1 MSQGQQANAQ
11 SIADELSEMP
21 QSSAISLQLS
31 VDDYLEVIRGVLD
44 LYANKKEMDTIYVT
58 ATISS
63 EAIKRVLDA
72 LDIDTSRIYFV
83 DCISHIMMGATSA
96 LQDEHTT
103 LVESPTMLENLMLKV
118 EYLIKRSESKNKL
131 VVIDSINS
139 LAIHNSNW
147 ILSEFLHILVS
158 GLRSM
163 DASTIVFS
171 VEEHSTPEINNMV
184 NLVCDHVLKSSNP
197 EGGDEVH

>member
-1 MSQGQQANAQ
+1 MTTDRANAQ
-11 SIADELSEMP
+11 DIAGELSEMP
-21 QSSAISLQLS
+21 PSSAVSLQLS

-44 LYANKKEMDTIYVT
+44 LFANKKEMDTIYVT

-63 EAIKRVLDA
+63 EAIKRVLTA
-72 LDIDTSRIYFV
+72 LDIDTSRIFFV
-83 DCISHIMMGATSA
+83 DCISHIMMGASSA
-96 LQDEHTT
+96 QLDDHTT

-118 EYLIKRSESKNKL
+118 EYLIRRSESKDKL
-131 VVIDSINS
+131 VVLDSINS

-158 GLRSM
+158 GLRSRE
-163 DASTIVFS
+163 AYTVIFS

-184 NLVCDHVLKSSNP
+184 NLVCDHVLRTRRK
-197 EGGDEVH
+197 EG

>member
-1 MSQGQQANAQ
+1 MSPEEPFSPQKVAA
-11 SIADELSEMP
+11 ELEEMP
-21 QSSAISLQLS
+21 SSSAVSLQMS
-31 VDDYLEVIRGVLD
+31 VDNYLDVIRGVLD
-44 LYANKKEMDTIYVT
+44 LFANKKKMDTIYVT

-63 EAIKRVLDA
+63 EAIKRVLEA

-83 DCISHIMMGATSA
+83 DCISHIMMGASSA
-96 LQDEHTT
+96 QQDDHTT

-118 EYLIKRSESKNKL
+118 EYLIRRSESKDKL

-158 GLRSM
+158 GLRSRE
-163 DASTIVFS
+163 AYTVVFT
-171 VEEHSTPEINNMV
+171 VEEHTTPEISNMV
-184 NLVCDHVLKSSNP
+184 SLVCDHVIHAGKQG
-197 EGGDEVH
+197 E

>member
-1 MSQGQQANAQ
+1 MSPDQASAQ
-11 SIADELSEMP
+11 DIARELSEMP
-21 QSSAISLQLS
+21 PSSAISLQLS

-44 LYANKKEMDTIYVT
+44 LFANKKEMDTIYVT

-72 LDIDTSRIYFV
+72 LDIDTSRIFFV

-96 LQDEHTT
+96 QLDEHTT

-118 EYLIKRSESKNKL
+118 EYLIRRSESKDKL
-131 VVIDSINS
+131 VVLDSINS

-158 GLRSM
+158 GLRSR
-163 DASTIVFS
+163 DAYAIIFS

-184 NLVCDHVLKSSNP
+184 SLVCDHTLRTRKK
-197 EGGDEVH
+197 EGRDEVH

>member
-1 MSQGQQANAQ
+1 MSPEQASAQ
-11 SIADELSEMP
+11 DIAQELSEMP
-21 QSSAISLQLS
+21 PASAASLQFS

-44 LYANKKEMDTIYVT
+44 LFANKKEMDTIYVT

-96 LQDEHTT
+96 QLDDHTT

-118 EYLIKRSESKNKL
+118 EYLIKRSESKDKL
-131 VVIDSINS
+131 VVIDSMNS

-163 DASTIVFS
+163 EAYTVVFS
-171 VEEHSTPEINNMV
+171 VEEHSTPEINNLV
-184 NLVCDHVLKSSNP
+184 SLVCDHVLRASKK
-197 EGGDEVH
+197 EGRDEVH